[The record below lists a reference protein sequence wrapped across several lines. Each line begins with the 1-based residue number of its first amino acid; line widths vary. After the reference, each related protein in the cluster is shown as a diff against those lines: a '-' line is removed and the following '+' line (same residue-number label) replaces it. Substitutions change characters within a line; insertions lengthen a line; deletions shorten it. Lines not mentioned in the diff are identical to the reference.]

1 MHRDGAG
8 GGARLWL
15 SLAALAAL
23 ALCFS
28 VGVPWWRQRQAA
40 LSPAAVYGE
49 AAPGHGE
56 AAAAQGAQANQGEGE
71 DALERFR
78 QERAQ
83 TRQMELD
90 QLEAVAQD
98 PDAGEDIRSEANRR
112 LLDLTGYM
120 EQEVTLEGL
129 LRAQGFRDV
138 LCTVH
143 GDAVNVLV
151 RGEAVTQAQAALI
164 LDTVMRETGQGGGSV
179 RVIPVN

>member
-1 MHRDGAG
+1 MRRDGAG
-8 GGARLWL
+8 GRARLWL
-15 SLAALAAL
+15 SLAGLAAL

-28 VGVPWWRQRQAA
+28 VGVPWRRQRQAA
-40 LSPAAVYGE
+40 PPAAYG
-49 AAPGHGE
+49 AASVQAEESSAQRAESDGE
-56 AAAAQGAQANQGEGE
+56 E
-71 DALERFR
+71 DPLERFR

-83 TRQMELD
+83 TRRLEFE

-98 PDAGEDIRSEANRR
+98 AQAGEDIRSEANRR
-112 LLDLTGYM
+112 MLALTGYM

-129 LRAQGFRDV
+129 LRAQGFEGV

-143 GDAVNVLV
+143 SDAVNVLV